1 MDDPYAVNRRG
12 FLRTSATAAAAA
24 TVACAAPEGQ
34 WRALTNA
41 EAATLAAV
49 CDSART
55 PTRVC
60 RKSAPACE
68 KTRA

>member
-1 MDDPYAVNRRG
+1 MSESDIKGRVSLMEKGSRG
-12 FLRTSATAAAAA
+12 KKYEKPSVIYRKRM
-24 TVACAAPEGQ
+24 E
-34 WRALTNA
+34 
-41 EAATLAAV
+41 TLAAV
-49 CDSART
+49 CDSNRT

>member
-1 MDDPYAVNRRG
+1 MEKRRKYEKPKVIYHK
-12 FLRTSATAAAAA
+12 RI
-24 TVACAAPEGQ
+24 E
-34 WRALTNA
+34 
-41 EAATLAAV
+41 TLAAV

-55 PTRVC
+55 PTKVC

>member
-1 MDDPYAVNRRG
+1 MGRERKGRKYEKPKVIYRKRM
-12 FLRTSATAAAAA
+12 
-24 TVACAAPEGQ
+24 E
-34 WRALTNA
+34 
-41 EAATLAAV
+41 TLSAV

-60 RKSAPACE
+60 RKSAPACD

>member
-1 MDDPYAVNRRG
+1 MEKRRKYEKPKVIY
-12 FLRTSATAAAAA
+12 RKRI
-24 TVACAAPEGQ
+24 E
-34 WRALTNA
+34 
-41 EAATLAAV
+41 TLAAV

-55 PTRVC
+55 PTKVC